1 MAIGGPYYSPFLLTV
16 MSSHAARFDSSKTS
30 ETLIS
35 KARLLLGA
43 EIHRPSCIPT
53 VQALL
58 QLSARDLAM
67 GSTSQAWLYSGMAFR
82 MVSDLG
88 LYHSAASHANLNQLN
103 AEDLEIRRRLFW
115 SCYFWDKA
123 ISIYFG
129 RMPVLLELPY
139 NAPELSMSHVYNCC
153 ILDTNSKIVDD
164 SAEIEP
170 WSPHHGDSI
179 NLSKVSVAEYP
190 PAKSHA
196 ISSFENV
203 CKLSIIMN
211 DIILCLYSRRQT
223 TDMDKKL
230 RVIRESLDNWRSE
243 SPAQLKCDPDNLPQ
257 TCPVPHILSQKS
269 AIR

>member
-1 MAIGGPYYSPFLLTV
+1 

-88 LYHSAASHANLNQLN
+88 LYHSAASHANLDQLN
-103 AEDLEIRRRLFW
+103 AEDMEIRRRLFW

-129 RMPVLLELPY
+129 RMPVLLELPF

-153 ILDTNSKIVDD
+153 TLHTNSSIVDD
-164 SAEIEP
+164 SAESEP

-211 DIILCLYSRRQT
+211 DIILCLYSRRQS
-223 TDMDKKL
+223 TDMNKKL
-230 RVIRESLDNWRSE
+230 RVIRESLDSWRSE
-243 SPAQLKCDPDNLPQ
+243 SPVQLKCDPENLPQ
-257 TCPVPHILSQKS
+257 TCPVPHILSQK
-269 AIR
+269 